1 MSTAIKLKRSTTQGS
16 TPTTANLAEGELAL
30 NVYDGKLFFKK
41 NVSGTESI
49 VSLETYSADS
59 PLPTL
64 KGGLGQS
71 FTPGTG
77 QVPIGNADGSFTL
90 NRILAGT
97 GMQVVSGDGSITVSY
112 TGENTTSAAFA
123 PQATTDLGFVYESS
137 SSQDDEDLGLVSDT
151 TTLRYDLGSLQLD
164 GIVSLSNIDQ
174 SVKADYIGY
183 SIIFGF

>member
-1 MSTAIKLKRSTTQGS
+1 MSAAIKLKRSSTTGS
-16 TPTTANLAEGELAL
+16 VPTTSNLAEGELAL

-41 NVSGTESI
+41 NVGGTESI
-49 VSLETYSADS
+49 VSLETYDAQN

-71 FTPGTG
+71 FTPGAG
-77 QVPIGNADGSFTL
+77 QIPIGNANGTFTL
-90 NRILAGT
+90 NRILGGT
-97 GMQVVSGDGSITVSY
+97 GIQVTSADGQVTIAY
-112 TGENTTSAAFA
+112 TGEDTTSAVFA
-123 PQATTDLGFVYESS
+123 PQATTDLGYTYEAASA
-137 SSQDDEDLGLVSDT
+137 QDDEDLGLVTGT

>member
-41 NVSGTESI
+41 NNGTESI

-59 PLPTL
+59 PLPTI

-77 QVPIGNADGSFTL
+77 QIPIGNADGTFTL
-90 NRILAGT
+90 NRILGGT
-97 GMQVVSGDGSITVSY
+97 GIQVTSSDGQVSIAY
-112 TGENTTSAAFA
+112 NGENTSSAAFA
-123 PQATTDLGFVYESS
+123 PQATTDLGFVYESAS
-137 SSQDDEDLGLVSDT
+137 AQDDEDLGLVNDT

>member
-1 MSTAIKLKRSTTQGS
+1 MSTAIKLKRSSTTGAV
-16 TPTTANLAEGELAL
+16 PTTANLAEGELAL

-41 NVSGTESI
+41 DNGTESI
-49 VSLETYSADS
+49 VSLEAYDANN
-59 PLPTL
+59 PLPTE
-64 KGGLGQS
+64 KGGLGQG
-71 FTPGTG
+71 FTPGSG

-90 NRILAGT
+90 NRILGGSGIQVTSSDGT
-97 GMQVVSGDGSITVSY
+97 ISIAYSGEDQS
-112 TGENTTSAAFA
+112 SAVFA
-123 PQATTDLGFVYESS
+123 PQARTDLGFVYESAAA
-137 SSQDDEDLGLVSDT
+137 QDDEDLGLVTGT

>member
-41 NVSGTESI
+41 DNGTASI
-49 VSLETYSADS
+49 VSLEAYDANN
-59 PLPTL
+59 PLPTE
-64 KGGLGQS
+64 KGGLGQG
-71 FTPGTG
+71 FTPGSG
-77 QVPIGNADGSFTL
+77 QIPIGNAAGGFTL
-90 NRILAGT
+90 NRILGGSGIQVSSSAG
-97 GMQVVSGDGSITVSY
+97 QVEISY
-112 TGENTTSAAFA
+112 NGENTSSAAFA
-123 PQATTDLGFVYESS
+123 PQARTDLGFVYEAASA
-137 SSQDDEDLGLVSDT
+137 QDDEDLGIVDET

-164 GIVSLSNIDQ
+164 GIVSLSNIDK

>member
-41 NVSGTESI
+41 NNGTESI

-59 PLPTL
+59 PLPTE

-112 TGENTTSAAFA
+112 TGENTTSAVFA
-123 PQATTDLGFVYESS
+123 PQATS
-137 SSQDDEDLGLVSDT
+137 DLGLVGLVGLILKQSKLTSDQIVEPLASSIKQPSMT
-151 TTLRYDLGSLQLD
+151 SKPTCLQ
-164 GIVSLSNIDQ
+164 
-174 SVKADYIGY
+174 
-183 SIIFGF
+183 